1 MYTNILSAIIHG
13 KVILHLNEHV
23 DGGNIER
30 LKFLLS
36 EMETEVVMKSWDLSV
51 AASIGSA
58 EIQDYFSKSEI

>member
-1 MYTNILSAIIHG
+1 MFFG
-13 KVILHLNEHV
+13 GVFKVILHLNEHG

-51 AASIGSA
+51 ATSIGSA
-58 EIQDYFSKSEI
+58 EIQDYFTKSETRTL

>member
-1 MYTNILSAIIHG
+1 M
-13 KVILHLNEHV
+13 NEHG

-36 EMETEVVMKSWDLSV
+36 EMETEVVMKSWDLGV

-58 EIQDYFSKSEI
+58 EIQDYFSKSERDGIFKPVNLSLVI